1 MLGCKRS
8 KRELINLSF
17 LFYFLQRLIYC
28 SDCTAKSAPLTSSKK
43 PVRVCDKCFDEVTS
57 GTAKVSL
64 LIAWHLNN
72 RMNLHDT
79 EGNTFDSQVRKKS
92 EKQMKLFKI
101 GKKSENFTLIQENL
115 HLWKK
120 SGKSEISSEYDIV
133 HLVLAFFKMR
143 SRKTFLLCDV
153 DLTHVFVTHGF
164 VSKIVQLVR
173 ESFRLSEKTQEK
185 FGEFQNLITVV
196 TI

>member
-8 KRELINLSF
+8 KRELTNLLF

-79 EGNTFDSQVRKKS
+79 ERNTFDSQV
-92 EKQMKLFKI
+92 
-101 GKKSENFTLIQENL
+101 GKKLKNKLNYSR
-115 HLWKK
+115 
-120 SGKSEISSEYDIV
+120 SGKSQRILLWYRKIYIFEKSQGKVKFQVNMISFILSW
-133 HLVLAFFKMR
+133 LS
-143 SRKTFLLCDV
+143 SRWEVEKLSIYVMLILLMYSLLMD
-153 DLTHVFVTHGF
+153 
-164 VSKIVQLVR
+164 SLVR
-173 ESFRLSEKTQEK
+173 LFSW
-185 FGEFQNLITVV
+185 
-196 TI
+196 

>member
-8 KRELINLSF
+8 KRELTNLLF

-79 EGNTFDSQVRKKS
+79 ERNTFDSQVGKKL
-92 EKQMKLFKI
+92 EKQIKLFKI
-101 GKKSENFTLIQENL
+101 GKKSENFYSDTEKIYIFEKSQGKVKFQVNVMSFILSWLSSRWEVEKLSFYVMLI
-115 HLWKK
+115 
-120 SGKSEISSEYDIV
+120 
-133 HLVLAFFKMR
+133 
-143 SRKTFLLCDV
+143 LLMYSLLMD
-153 DLTHVFVTHGF
+153 
-164 VSKIVQLVR
+164 SLVR
-173 ESFRLSEKTQEK
+173 LFSW
-185 FGEFQNLITVV
+185 
-196 TI
+196 

>member
-1 MLGCKRS
+1 MCILMLGCKRS
-8 KRELINLSF
+8 KRELTNLLF

-79 EGNTFDSQVRKKS
+79 ERN
-92 EKQMKLFKI
+92 
-101 GKKSENFTLIQENL
+101 TLIHKSGKSQKNKWNYSRSGKSQRILLWYRENL
-115 HLWKK
+115 HLWKR
-120 SGKSEISSEYDIV
+120 SGKIEISSKCDVV

-153 DLTHVFVTHGF
+153 DLTHVFVTYGF
-164 VSKIVQLVR
+164 VS
-173 ESFRLSEKTQEK
+173 
-185 FGEFQNLITVV
+185 
-196 TI
+196 

>member
-1 MLGCKRS
+1 MLGCKRP
-8 KRELINLSF
+8 KIELINLSF

-79 EGNTFDSQVRKKS
+79 ERNTFDSQV
-92 EKQMKLFKI
+92 
-101 GKKSENFTLIQENL
+101 GKKLETEKIYIFEKSQGKVKFQVNVMSFILSWLSSRWEVEKLSFYVMLI
-115 HLWKK
+115 
-120 SGKSEISSEYDIV
+120 
-133 HLVLAFFKMR
+133 
-143 SRKTFLLCDV
+143 LLMYSLLMD
-153 DLTHVFVTHGF
+153 
-164 VSKIVQLVR
+164 SLVR
-173 ESFRLSEKTQEK
+173 LFSW
-185 FGEFQNLITVV
+185 
-196 TI
+196 

>member
-1 MLGCKRS
+1 MCILMLGCKRP
-8 KRELINLSF
+8 KIELINLLF

-64 LIAWHLNN
+64 LIVWHLNN

-79 EGNTFDSQVRKKS
+79 EGNTFDSQSRKKS

-101 GKKSENFTLIQENL
+101 GEKSENFTLVQGKFTSL
-115 HLWKK
+115 KK
-120 SGKSEISSEYDIV
+120 
-133 HLVLAFFKMR
+133 
-143 SRKTFLLCDV
+143 
-153 DLTHVFVTHGF
+153 
-164 VSKIVQLVR
+164 VR
-173 ESFRLSEKTQEK
+173 EKWNFKWIWYRSSCLGFLQDEK
-185 FGEFQNLITVV
+185 
-196 TI
+196 

>member
-1 MLGCKRS
+1 MCILMLGCKRP
-8 KRELINLSF
+8 KIELINLSF

-79 EGNTFDSQVRKKS
+79 ERNTFDSQV
-92 EKQMKLFKI
+92 
-101 GKKSENFTLIQENL
+101 GKKLETEKIYIFEKSQGKVKFQVNVMSFILSWLSSRWEVEKLSFYVMLI
-115 HLWKK
+115 
-120 SGKSEISSEYDIV
+120 
-133 HLVLAFFKMR
+133 
-143 SRKTFLLCDV
+143 LLMYSLLMD
-153 DLTHVFVTHGF
+153 
-164 VSKIVQLVR
+164 SLVR
-173 ESFRLSEKTQEK
+173 LFSW
-185 FGEFQNLITVV
+185 
-196 TI
+196 

>member
-1 MLGCKRS
+1 MCILMLGCKRP
-8 KRELINLSF
+8 KIELINLSF

-79 EGNTFDSQVRKKS
+79 ERNTFDSQV
-92 EKQMKLFKI
+92 
-101 GKKSENFTLIQENL
+101 GKKLETEKIYIFEKSQGKVKFQVNVMSFILSWLSSRWEVEKLSFYVMLI
-115 HLWKK
+115 
-120 SGKSEISSEYDIV
+120 
-133 HLVLAFFKMR
+133 
-143 SRKTFLLCDV
+143 LLMYSLIMD
-153 DLTHVFVTHGF
+153 
-164 VSKIVQLVR
+164 SLVR
-173 ESFRLSEKTQEK
+173 LFSW
-185 FGEFQNLITVV
+185 
-196 TI
+196 

>member
-1 MLGCKRS
+1 MCILMLGCKRP
-8 KRELINLSF
+8 KIELITLSF
-17 LFYFLQRLIYC
+17 LSYFLQRLIYC

-79 EGNTFDSQVRKKS
+79 ERNTFDSQV
-92 EKQMKLFKI
+92 
-101 GKKSENFTLIQENL
+101 GKKLKNKLNYSRSGKSQRILLWYRENL

-120 SGKSEISSEYDIV
+120 SGKSEISSKCDVV

-173 ESFRLSEKTQEK
+173 ESVRLSEKTQENSGNFK
-185 FGEFQNLITVV
+185 ILSL
-196 TI
+196 